1 MSVHHLNF
9 FFYLSQCSW
18 ASHLPRCAAGPP
30 LPQVPGRGGGA
41 QRQVFLL
48 PLPLTTSFVL
58 VSSWSNAAALGIA
71 GGRARLSKSS
81 DFCLSPLASFLLPA
95 FPPFLFHAHVFLL
108 RPRPKLPL
116 QYPGPRL
123 ELGSYPGAHTLHPAL
138 MPVLGSIYPADTST
152 PLTCGL

>member
-1 MSVHHLNF
+1 MF
-9 FFYLSQCSW
+9 
-18 ASHLPRCAAGPP
+18 
-30 LPQVPGRGGGA
+30 
-41 QRQVFLL
+41 
-48 PLPLTTSFVL
+48 
-58 VSSWSNAAALGIA
+58 LGIA
-71 GGRARLSKSS
+71 FTEMRCRPSSTPGARGWRSGRCSCFHGRSLHPSFSS
-81 DFCLSPLASFLLPA
+81 VLGQMLWHLELLVVGQDSPSHLTSALSPLSSFLLPA